1 MHPIPWPVSQL
12 KDPKKTCTFLYVLPK
27 ISRHSKQYKIP
38 ILFTPISMCYGYS
51 LYQGPSTHNYPNF
64 QVSSLPQRQS
74 GLFSFFIITTLK
86 VQWTYHVLSRSV
98 LQQSDPITP
107 ISLGCTVGSQC
118 PSTPDTTVCIQKTP
132 NAHPSH
138 PSLFPGLILG

>member
-27 ISRHSKQYKIP
+27 ISRHSKQYKIL

-98 LQQSDPITP
+98 LQQSDPITHIWPNFFMLYQSLHDSHILSSRKKRFITSDFP
-107 ISLGCTVGSQC
+107 IIFRLEFY
-118 PSTPDTTVCIQKTP
+118 
-132 NAHPSH
+132 H
-138 PSLFPGLILG
+138 